1 MVCDRQWAEH
11 GSGQGVG
18 CVVAM
23 GHGEVGGEAT
33 GYRGI
38 DFRWA
43 YQSPGKLAKRHAP
56 HCTLEE
62 NSHQLGPE
70 ASG

>member
-1 MVCDRQWAEH
+1 M
-11 GSGQGVG
+11 GVG
-18 CVVAM
+18 RDK
-23 GHGEVGGEAT
+23 VGGEAT

-43 YQSPGKLAKRHAP
+43 HQSPGKLAKRHAP

-62 NSHQLGPE
+62 NSHQLGPG
-70 ASG
+70 ANG